1 LRGGREMSAV
11 PPGPVPPLDPLPW
24 EARETRGLLPSF
36 FDTLGLLV
44 TRPTEAW
51 ARMRESGD
59 STSPLLFGTAVCW
72 LSMALH
78 SVLFSMIAMPMLP
91 RFLER
96 RFGMLRGFGGAA
108 LVVRLIVAPFVIAI
122 ALFLGAAILHLCCML
137 VGALENSRSGF
148 EGSLRAVCYSQVSS
162 LASVIPFIGGLIA
175 IVWWIVLALQGVE
188 RLHRTTSGK
197 AAAAVLIPA
206 VVCCGSIILIGL
218 VVGAALLGR
227 FGR

>member
-1 LRGGREMSAV
+1 MSTV
-11 PPGPVPPLDPLPW
+11 PPEPVPPPNPLPW

-78 SVLFSMIAMPMLP
+78 SVLFSLIAM
-91 RFLER
+91 
-96 RFGMLRGFGGAA
+96 
-108 LVVRLIVAPFVIAI
+108 
-122 ALFLGAAILHLCCML
+122 AILHFCCML
-137 VGALENSRSGF
+137 VGALQNSRSGF
-148 EGSLRAVCYSQVSS
+148 EGSLRAVCYSEVSS
-162 LASVIPFIGGLIA
+162 LASVIPVVGGLIA
-175 IVWWIVLALQGVE
+175 IVWWIVLAVQGVE

-197 AAAAVLIPA
+197 AVAAVLIPV
-206 VVCCGSIILIGL
+206 VVCCGGLLLIGL
-218 VVGAALLGR
+218 VVGAAILGR

>member
-1 LRGGREMSAV
+1 MSAV
-11 PPGPVPPLDPLPW
+11 PPGPVPPPNPLPW

-44 TRPTEAW
+44 TRSAEAW

-59 STSPLLFGTAVCW
+59 STSPLLFGTAICW

-91 RFLER
+91 GFLGR
-96 RFGMLRGFGGAA
+96 RFEMMRGFGGAG

-122 ALFLGAAILHLCCML
+122 ALFLGAAILHVCCML
-137 VGALENSRSGF
+137 VGALQNSRSGF
-148 EGSLRAVCYSQVSS
+148 EGSLRAVCYSEVSS
-162 LASVIPFIGGLIA
+162 LASVIPFVGGLIA
-175 IVWWIVLALQGVE
+175 IVWWIVLAVQGVE

-206 VVCCGSIILIGL
+206 VVCCGGLLLIAL
-218 VVGAALLGR
+218 AAGAFFLGR